1 METPDAG
8 KLVKLSSTVETVSMS
23 DEDVRGRTV
32 RDKDGVKIG
41 SVHDLLIDPDLNK
54 VRFLLV
60 ESGGFLG
67 IGETKSFIPV
77 DVVTQV
83 TEDEVTIDQSKD
95 TVAAAPGYDPTLVN
109 DRSFHESVYSHY
121 GSSPFWA
128 PGYSYPSYPLYGD
141 YPGFR

>member
-1 METPDAG
+1 METPDTG
-8 KLVKLSSTVETVSMS
+8 KLVKLSSTDETVSMS

-32 RDKDGVKIG
+32 KDKDGEKIG

-77 DVVTQV
+77 DAVTRV
-83 TEDEVTIDQSKD
+83 TEDEVTIDQTRD
-95 TVAAAPGYDPTLVN
+95 AVAAAPGYDPALVT
-109 DRSFHESVYSHY
+109 DPTFHESVYNHY
-121 GSSPFWA
+121 GYTPFWA
-128 PGYSYPSYPLYGD
+128 PGYSYPAYPTYGD
-141 YPGFR
+141 YPAAR

>member
-1 METPDAG
+1 METPESG
-8 KLVKLSSTVETVSMS
+8 KLVKLSESGETVSMS

-32 RDKDGVKIG
+32 RDKDGEKIG
-41 SVHDLLIDPDLNK
+41 TVHDLLIDPEHNK

-67 IGETKSFIPV
+67 IGETTSFIPV
-77 DVVTQV
+77 DAVIRV
-83 TEDEVTIDQSKD
+83 TEDDVTIAQTKD
-95 TVAAAPGYDPTLVN
+95 TVAGAPGYDPTLVD

-121 GSSPFWA
+121 GYSPFWA

-141 YPGFR
+141 YPGIR